1 MDDEESS
8 LCCQEL
14 IEITKKQKR
23 PICITA
29 AERFRDA
36 CLKKKK
42 VLGVFLI
49 QRGRGRGKI
58 SICAAPAADLYAS
71 FHFLGALRQGAYYL
85 FAFMTWRKQVK
96 NKLRIVPS
104 CVLTAIRKK
113 LVFLPSSGNSIA
125 YRVGSVWTEVQHSLS
140 FRLDRLLD
148 TMFRQNTLQCRY
160 IHDRR

>member
-36 CLKKKK
+36 CLKKK
-42 VLGVFLI
+42 VLGIFLI

-71 FHFLGALRQGAYYL
+71 FHFLGALRRGAYYL
-85 FAFMTWRKQVK
+85 FAVMTWREQVK
-96 NKLRIVPS
+96 NTLRIVPS

-148 TMFRQNTLQCRY
+148 TMFRQNNLQCRY